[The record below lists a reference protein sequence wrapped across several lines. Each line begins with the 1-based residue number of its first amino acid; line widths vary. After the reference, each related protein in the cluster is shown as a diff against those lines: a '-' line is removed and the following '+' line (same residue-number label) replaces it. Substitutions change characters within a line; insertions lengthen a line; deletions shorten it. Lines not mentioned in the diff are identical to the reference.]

1 LNFFHSPERTQYT
14 LASTV
19 VKEFHGRATI
29 AICVSSRKDMRQ
41 LAFEANRQIALLI
54 LGNESLVK
62 LGESVGRFALAK
74 VHQRW
79 DITLPASD
87 HQLV

>member
-1 LNFFHSPERTQYT
+1 
-14 LASTV
+14 
-19 VKEFHGRATI
+19 
-29 AICVSSRKDMRQ
+29 MRQ

-74 VHQRW
+74 VHQRR